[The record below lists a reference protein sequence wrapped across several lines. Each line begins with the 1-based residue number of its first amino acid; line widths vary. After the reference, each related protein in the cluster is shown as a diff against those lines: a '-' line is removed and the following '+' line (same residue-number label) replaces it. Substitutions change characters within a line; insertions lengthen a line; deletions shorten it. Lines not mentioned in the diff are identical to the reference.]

1 MKTKTWCVVLAM
13 GAVLGCGGVA
23 EELPLDGVNDAEN
36 TVDLDDVA
44 ELGGD
49 EALTEG
55 ELLESTVV
63 EVEPDAD
70 WSADAEDD
78 AFPDGQGDATVTA
91 TGDEVSLL
99 AQGLPTGSDAETKKC
114 GQYVEYA
121 KTQWELQKA
130 TQRQA
135 EQIQIISNLLKQL
148 DAAKKR
154 IVGNLAFLI
163 QFRTRYRSA
172 CTECL
177 SDSASG
183 AAAAGPYTWWS
194 SGARKAKSG
203 QWKGVRGKQFPRIW
217 LKSKDRPYVHLE
229 MGKIGDGKANCAFD
243 IYPLERG

>member
-1 MKTKTWCVVLAM
+1 MKTKTWCVALAM

-23 EELPLDGVNDAEN
+23 EELPLDGVKGTVDA
-36 TVDLDDVA
+36 VDLDAVA

-49 EALTEG
+49 EALTES

-78 AFPDGQGDATVTA
+78 AFPDGEGDATVTA

-114 GQYVEYA
+114 GAYREYA
-121 KTQWELQKA
+121 KTQWEL
-130 TQRQA
+130 QRQA

-148 DAAKKR
+148 HETQER
-154 IVGNLAFLI
+154 IIGNLAFLI
-163 QFRTRYRSA
+163 QFRTRTRSA

-177 SDSASG
+177 TDSASG
-183 AAAAGPYTWWS
+183 AASAGPYTWWS

-217 LKSKDRPYVHLE
+217 LKNKDRPYVHLE